1 VTTST
6 PTPNDIGDAY
16 DSSADL
22 LDQVWGENLHH
33 GYWNDASDDA
43 TLAEAGN
50 RLTDK
55 LSGLLPIKPGE
66 RLLDIGC
73 GVGHPAMRL
82 AGAHDIEVV
91 GVSIS
96 RQQVRRANDRAATAG
111 LGDRLSFQYADAMD
125 LPFPDESFDL
135 VWALESLHHMPDR
148 WQVVR
153 QAARILRPGGR
164 MAIGDFLL
172 RGGEKNEEEAARVDL
187 VRMGV
192 LKLLELGDYQAKLRE
207 AGLEPEAALD
217 VSDHTR
223 PSWGKAAELFEAARD
238 LAEKHIGVEQLN
250 LTISRFHQLSE
261 ASTVGY
267 VLLTARKPV

>member
-55 LSGLLPIKPGE
+55 LSGLLTVKPGE

-82 AGAHDIEVV
+82 AGEHEIDVV

-96 RQQVRRANDRAATAG
+96 RQQVQRANERAASAG

-153 QAARILRPGGR
+153 QAARVLRPGGR

-172 RGGEKNEEEAARVDL
+172 RGGENNEEEAARVDL

-207 AGLEPEAALD
+207 AGLEPDAALD

-223 PSWGKAAELFEAARD
+223 PSWGKAAELFEAARG
-238 LAEKHIGVEQLN
+238 LAEKHIGAEQLN

-267 VLLTARKPV
+267 VLLTARKPG